1 MRLLFPGGRWT
12 ELALESTAV
21 RSITH
26 RIASRGLTP
35 APEQRVLLCS
45 ALHCSHCTA
54 ATATATASG
63 FGAQSSR
70 QRAPAAAA
78 AAMAGD
84 SCGATLTARRCVPLL
99 YSPAGSPE
107 VREVRGTHH
116 LCAYVCSALP
126 CSALLCPALPT

>member
-35 APEQRVLLCS
+35 APEQRVLHCSALLCS

-70 QRAPAAAA
+70 QRAPAA

-116 LCAYVCSALP
+116 LCACV